1 MCSTLRAAPHYQ
13 TPAHEHT
20 HTHTHTNTHTH
31 TQGNASTSLFDCA
44 PSLFCNHDGASPLSL
59 PLSLP
64 LCFPHSRARERGEER
79 GEERV
84 RGDLSSSAL
93 STLPLSLSLS
103 PYLYPFSC
111 TLHRLL
117 IPCCSV
123 CPCTP
128 LAHVPHLFPHKH
140 LYPSVCV
147 LRSLSP
153 PPLPSLYASLPLLAS
168 LPLSLPPF
176 QHLPPLAR
184 TGKKE
189 PYIDKDKMSEKF
201 PNGDFRPKVS
211 TMFYL
216 KIQNSLY
223 F

>member
-20 HTHTHTNTHTH
+20 RTHTHTNTHTH

-123 CPCTP
+123 SA
-128 LAHVPHLFPHKH
+128 LA
-140 LYPSVCV
+140 
-147 LRSLSP
+147 
-153 PPLPSLYASLPLLAS
+153 
-168 LPLSLPPF
+168 PLSLMCRICSLTSISIPLCVSYALY
-176 QHLPPLAR
+176 HPPLSPLSMSLSLSLHLCPYLCPPSNTCPLSPEQAKRSR
-184 TGKKE
+184 T
-189 PYIDKDKMSEKF
+189 
-201 PNGDFRPKVS
+201 
-211 TMFYL
+211 
-216 KIQNSLY
+216 
-223 F
+223 